1 MASAAF
7 AARMLISGLAVTARR
22 LREGP
27 MRPSWSW
34 GFEVVAD
41 AMKKRA
47 HSLGALDAVAQRRAW
62 STMTAPAPILRR
74 VRRRDAILA
83 GLPCA
88 WFEPKSGVSGA
99 STILYL
105 HGGSYVFGSID
116 THAEVCGRISLA
128 TGCRLVSIE
137 YRLAPEHPFP
147 AQLEDALAAANAI
160 EGPSILA
167 GDSAG
172 GGLAVS
178 TAIAMEK
185 KPRALILISPW
196 VDLTAR
202 GGSLE
207 RNARYDYGEQRDFDQ
222 WIAWFLGGARADDP
236 RASPTFAD
244 LSRLPPTQIFVGS
257 AEMLVDQVEAFAEKL
272 RAAGVT
278 LDLRIEDDMIHNG
291 PLFAGVFARC
301 AAAYDAMGAFVAAHA
316 K

>member
-7 AARMLISGLAVTARR
+7 AARMLVSGLAVTARR

-47 HSLGALDAVAQRRAW
+47 HALGALDAVAQRRAW

-74 VRRRDAILA
+74 VQRRDGTLA
-83 GLPCA
+83 GLRCA
-88 WFEPKSGVSGA
+88 WFEPKSGAKSA
-99 STILYL
+99 TTILYL

-116 THAEVCGRISLA
+116 THAEVCGRIALA
-128 TGCRLVSIE
+128 TSCKLVSIE

-147 AQLEDALAAANAI
+147 AQLEDALAAAKAI
-160 EGPSILA
+160 EGAWIVA

-178 TAIAMEK
+178 TAIAVEK
-185 KPRALILISPW
+185 KPRAMILLSPW

-207 RNARYDYGEQRDFDQ
+207 RNARYDYGEQRDFDR
-222 WIAWFLGGARADDP
+222 WIDWFLGGAKADDP

-244 LSRLPPTQIFVGS
+244 LSQLPPTQIFVGS
-257 AEMLVDQVEAFAEKL
+257 AEMLFDQVEAFATKL
-272 RAAGVT
+272 RAAGVPV
-278 LDLRIEDDMIHNG
+278 DLHVDPDMIHNG

-301 AAAYDAMGAFVAAHA
+301 AAAYDAMAAFVAT